1 MGCSTKVGELLKR
14 IRSDLGLSQKQMAGM
29 TMSVT
34 QYSRIESGDQ
44 RIIADD
50 LFEILTAQQVSARC
64 FVDAMTNFDFERAA
78 DFTDVLLCQLN
89 KGESDNAH
97 GIKRLIYLCGYG
109 AVLEE
114 YEL

>member
-64 FVDAMTNFDFERAA
+64 F
-78 DFTDVLLCQLN
+78 
-89 KGESDNAH
+89 
-97 GIKRLIYLCGYG
+97 CGCNDQF
-109 AVLEE
+109 
-114 YEL
+114 

>member
-50 LFEILTAQQVSARC
+50 LFEILTA
-64 FVDAMTNFDFERAA
+64 
-78 DFTDVLLCQLN
+78 
-89 KGESDNAH
+89 
-97 GIKRLIYLCGYG
+97 
-109 AVLEE
+109 
-114 YEL
+114 

>member
-1 MGCSTKVGELLKR
+1 
-14 IRSDLGLSQKQMAGM
+14 MAGM
-29 TMSVT
+29 TMSVM

-64 FVDAMTNFDFERAA
+64 FVDAINFDFERAA

-89 KGESDNAH
+89 KGESDNAY